1 MKLIALNADPL
12 RCKSMRPTPLRLIV
26 FSNFCFWKNR
36 YQILPSSHLF
46 GDPRPSFSAWS
57 ETHHASQ
64 GAAVPQR
71 LVADKLVHVGLRCT
85 SVRPIPLRCCEQCAG
100 SLSLPLSLSLPPL
113 RAMRGIPA
121 ALSPRCPLP
130 AAQTKG
136 LQYTATYLTD
146 LVKIVCEDSMFPI
159 HK

>member
-46 GDPRPSFSAWS
+46 GDPRPSFSTWS

-64 GAAVPQR
+64 GATATTSCGQISACGFAMHVRASNTIAV
-71 LVADKLVHVGLRCT
+71 LRTMRGVSLSISLSLSLSLC
-85 SVRPIPLRCCEQCAG
+85 LCCEQCAG
-100 SLSLPLSLSLPPL
+100 SPPFFL
-113 RAMRGIPA
+113 RVAHFPPRKQRGCSIQ
-121 ALSPRCPLP
+121 RH
-130 AAQTKG
+130 
-136 LQYTATYLTD
+136 
-146 LVKIVCEDSMFPI
+146 I
-159 HK
+159 

>member
-12 RCKSMRPTPLRLIV
+12 RCKSMRPTPLRLIG

-36 YQILPSSHLF
+36 YQTLPSSHLF

-85 SVRPIPLRCCEQCAG
+85 SVRPILLRCCEQCAG
-100 SLSLPLSLSLPPL
+100 SLSQSLSLSPSLSLSASVASNARDPRRSFSALPTSR
-113 RAMRGIPA
+113 RAN
-121 ALSPRCPLP
+121 
-130 AAQTKG
+130 KG
-136 LQYTATYLTD
+136 VAVYSD
-146 LVKIVCEDSMFPI
+146 IFN
-159 HK
+159 